1 MVNMNSKIKD
11 ILYFTGFVVFL
22 IVVNYLCSSKFIRK
36 DLTNDQLHSLSPK
49 TIDFLE
55 NKIIDEIS
63 IDVYLDGDFPAEIQK
78 LKNSLTEKLN
88 EFKAYAGPKLKIRFN
103 DLNEDEQLKE
113 TYKKEIYAEGIDPS
127 YIIISKDATEQNSIE
142 IWPGMLLKQ
151 GDKTVAVQLLQGGKI
166 PINQQIINRFS
177 DQLEFKFIQGLLKI
191 TTNNAKNISFLRG
204 HNELNNAEIYDIRNK
219 LMEFYSVDTVRISQL
234 KSEIFN
240 QSVDTANKQWD
251 KIINANKSPVIIDK
265 DTIDL
270 FDENGLLIEN
280 IDNNLKRYFLATQ
293 LNVFKQNTNNFTED
307 LAALD
312 KTDALIIA
320 KPKTK
325 FSEKEKFVIDQFIM
339 NGGKVFWLVDRMD
352 VKEFLLK
359 DSAYVLSEV
368 LKTNLEN
375 YITTYGARINSDL
388 ITDFQCAPVKRVD
401 GMGNL
406 IKWYFYPVLSTSLP
420 NEFNLNVGPVRL
432 KYASSVDPFGHQEI
446 SKTILLETTPNFLK
460 KRQFR
465 VTYKDLTA
473 SNPEMFDIPDNN
485 LNQTMGLLLT
495 GKFTS
500 NYKNRGVS
508 DDFKNFLKLSNFKES
523 SDTTNSMVVI
533 GDGDFIRNDLIFNKE
548 SGQYQPLYLDFEA
561 ADLGTPNFAP
571 IYGNSVFFLNLVDKL
586 LGNEILIPLR
596 SRMKI
601 PRLLSADQ
609 IKINK
614 KYWQFVNLFTPS
626 FLIISMGLLMFFF
639 RRRRYN

>member
-1 MVNMNSKIKD
+1 MVNMKSKLKD
-11 ILYFTGFVVFL
+11 ILYFTGFIVVI
-22 IVVNYLCSSKFIRK
+22 IVVNYLCSFQFLRK
-36 DLTNDQLHSLSPK
+36 DLTKDQIHSLSPK

-55 NKIIDEIS
+55 NEISDEITV
-63 IDVYLDGDFPAEIQK
+63 DVYLDGDFPAEIQK

-88 EFKAYAGPKLKIRFN
+88 EFKAYAGPKLKIRFI

-113 TYKKEIYAEGIDPS
+113 DFKKEIYSEGIDPS
-127 YIIISKDATEQNSIE
+127 YIMISKDATEQNSIE
-142 IWPGMLLKQ
+142 IWAGMLLKQ
-151 GDKTVAVQLLQGGKI
+151 GDKTVAVQLLQGGNI

-191 TTNNAKNISFLRG
+191 TKNSVKNISFLRG
-204 HNELNNAEIYDIRNK
+204 HKELNNAEIYDIRHK
-219 LMEFYSVDTVRISQL
+219 LMDFYSVDTVRISQL
-234 KSEIFN
+234 KTYFFN
-240 QSVDTANKQWD
+240 QSVDSANKQWD
-251 KIINANKSPVIIDK
+251 DIIKANKSTVIIDK
-265 DTIDL
+265 DTIEL

-280 IDNNLKRYFLATQ
+280 IDNNLKRYFQSTQ
-293 LNVFKQNTNNFTED
+293 LNVFKENINNYSED
-307 LAALD
+307 LNALD
-312 KTDALIIA
+312 KTDGLIIA
-320 KPKTK
+320 KPKNK

-352 VKEFLLK
+352 VKESLLK
-359 DSAYVLSEV
+359 DSAYVLSEFIE
-368 LKTNLEN
+368 TNLED
-375 YITTYGARINSDL
+375 YLTTYGARINLDL
-388 ITDFQCAPVKRVD
+388 ITDLQCAPVKRVD

-406 IKWYFYPVLSTSLP
+406 IKWYFYPVLSTTDP
-420 NEFNLNVGPVRL
+420 NELNLNVGPVRL
-432 KYASSVDPFGHQEI
+432 KYASSVDSFGHPEI
-446 SKTILLETTPNFLK
+446 TKKILLETSPDYLK

-473 SNPEMFDIPDNN
+473 SNPEMFDIPNKN

-508 DDFKNFLKLSNFKES
+508 DDFRDYLNSASFKEH
-523 SDTTNSMVVI
+523 SDNTNSMVVI
-533 GDGDFIRNDLIFNKE
+533 GDGDFIRNDLIFNNE

-561 ADLGTPNFAP
+561 ANLGTPNFAP

-601 PRLLSADQ
+601 PRLLSSEE

-614 KYWQFVNLFTPS
+614 KYWQFINLFIPS
-626 FLIISMGLLMFFF
+626 FLIILMGVLILFF
-639 RRRRYN
+639 RSRRYN